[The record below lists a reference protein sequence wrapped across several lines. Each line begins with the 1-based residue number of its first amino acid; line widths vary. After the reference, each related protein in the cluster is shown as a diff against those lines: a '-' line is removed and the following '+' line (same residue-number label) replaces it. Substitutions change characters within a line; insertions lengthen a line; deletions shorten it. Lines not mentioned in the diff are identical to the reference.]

1 MPNKRDWRKGKGVKL
16 IAFFFLS
23 KLRDYEEIELQKKF
37 KAGEFT
43 YDEVLIKESSKPIL
57 QETKVTTHRTLSH
70 KKSSDLMLFSWNVK
84 AERNV
89 NLIYLTLLKFKGLIR
104 YMNFQD
110 LVNDDIRQISCFITH
125 KFYTKGQYLFRQYD
139 SSDAMYGV
147 INGKVDIRLI
157 SAFDYTKKFLND
169 LSKGEGEG
177 EEEINHIIPVEN
189 FMSDLEEDDEVSDAG
204 DSIELE
210 EEDEESEIEFGQKIK
225 EHVIKNLIIQEDMD
239 DNINDNENEKK
250 NKEEEDINN
259 NENNNNNNNDN
270 KENNDND
277 DNNMNN
283 ENNNN
288 NKIDE
293 NNNNK
298 TNENNNIINENNSN
312 NPNNNIEKDKKDN
325 NKISNIKRHS
335 INEEFIDN
343 ITDIEI
349 TIRQRKKVHTTIQ
362 KEINYLKKK
371 KHLSPNKKKIKIIS
385 NKRNVSPIKSAKFFP
400 KNSTFKS
407 PTKSLIS
414 LKSKHK
420 SPKRNHIIKAIKKH
434 QTPVHDNMTD
444 EELSNFILEFEL
456 PRAQL
461 SEGMCFGEWGILYCI
476 PRTTS
481 IYCLTDTDLFCL
493 KKKYFDKYLAHK
505 FIACDMKKIKF
516 ILKRIPTLKRDYKM
530 GKMLTK
536 IVPIFSERGDI
547 IYTPFD
553 KANILYIVY
562 KGECALY
569 RMKGNYENKNDFLL
583 NLDKL
588 QMIFRLNPGGIAGL
602 ESCIED
608 GNYNFC
614 LMVTKPM
621 SILYKVELDFMLTLY
636 KDFRDDL
643 IPLYYEQKKVID
655 QLIKNY
661 EETTEFCQLKNKIF
675 REKEKMFNDELH
687 KKILRPS
694 SCRLN
699 TFKFNVNVKD
709 FNPKVSYNI
718 NTNKQYNKLNSLMTI
733 EHTSSFPKV
742 KIPSFFARNNK
753 KNEDFIFITNKKT
766 SIFNIRSCK
775 TKFKNKFKAKL
786 ILNESQDNSNEENKK
801 TKRTDTESDTLY
813 TKKFQLFKKYNLTKR
828 TGKTISITTNT
839 YDRELTNTVNS
850 NYTHKSGIKFFKSGK
865 YDLPLVG

>member
-16 IAFFFLS
+16 IALFFLS
-23 KLRDYEEIELQKKF
+23 KLREYEETELQNRF

-43 YDEVLIKESSKPIL
+43 YDEVLINESSKPIY
-57 QETKVTTHRTLSH
+57 QENKISNYRPYTN
-70 KKSSDLMLFSWNVK
+70 KKSKKINDLKLFSCRNNS
-84 AERNV
+84 ERNV

-125 KFYTKGQYLFRQYD
+125 KFFSKGQYLFRQYD

-147 INGKVDIRLI
+147 ISGKVDIRLV
-157 SAFDYTKKFLND
+157 SAFDYTKKFLSA
-169 LSKGEGEG
+169 LSKGEDEG
-177 EEEINHIIPVEN
+177 ENNYIIPVEN

-204 DSIELE
+204 DSIELQ
-210 EEDEESEIEFGQKIK
+210 EEDEDSEIEFGHQLKQ
-225 EHVIKNLIIQEDMD
+225 HVIKNLIIQENMD
-239 DNINDNENEKK
+239 DNIKDKGNQNIKEGDNNDK
-250 NKEEEDINN
+250 NKENQNNDNKNIND
-259 NENNNNNNNDN
+259 NNNNNINQNNQII
-270 KENNDND
+270 ENNIQ
-277 DNNMNN
+277 
-283 ENNNN
+283 NNNQ
-288 NKIDE
+288 
-293 NNNNK
+293 
-298 TNENNNIINENNSN
+298 NS
-312 NPNNNIEKDKKDN
+312 EKDN
-325 NKISNIKRHS
+325 NRKLSIKRAS

-349 TIRQRKKVHTTIQ
+349 TIRKRKKIQ
-362 KEINYLKKK
+362 TSIQRESKTLQKKK
-371 KHLSPNKKKIKIIS
+371 RTLLPNKKLSKSKNNS
-385 NKRNVSPIKSAKFFP
+385 PKKSPIK
-400 KNSTFKS
+400 KNSSKIIKS
-407 PTKSLIS
+407 PNS
-414 LKSKHK
+414 KSKIK
-420 SPKRNHIIKAIKKH
+420 SPKRKNHIIKAIKKH
-434 QTPVHDNMTD
+434 QTPVNKNMTA

-516 ILKRIPTLKRDYKM
+516 ILARIPTLKRDYKM

-536 IVPIFSERGDI
+536 IVPIFCERGDI
-547 IYTPFD
+547 IYTPFE

-569 RMKGNYENKNDFLL
+569 RMKNKFENKNEFLL
-583 NLDKL
+583 NLEKL
-588 QMIFRLNPGGIAGL
+588 QMIYRLNPGGMAGL

-608 GNYNFC
+608 GNYNYC

-655 QLIKNY
+655 QLIHNY
-661 EETTEFCQLKNKIF
+661 EETMKNCQLKNKIF
-675 REKEKMFNDELH
+675 REKEKIFNDELH
-687 KKILRPS
+687 KYILRPS

-699 TFKFNVNVKD
+699 TFKFEVNVKD
-709 FNPKVSYNI
+709 FNPKVSYNKK
-718 NTNKQYNKLNSLMTI
+718 NQKNYSKFNSLMTI
-733 EHTSSFPKV
+733 EHMPSFPKV
-742 KIPSFFARNNK
+742 KLPSFFAKRNK
-753 KNEDFIFITNKKT
+753 KNDDIIFITNKRT

-775 TKFKNKFKAKL
+775 TKIKNKFQKKI
-786 ILNESQDNSNEENKK
+786 ILNESNDNSNDENNKI
-801 TKRTDTESDTLY
+801 TKRTDTETDTLY
-813 TKKFQLFKKYNLTKR
+813 TKKFQLFKKYNLSQK
-828 TGKTISITTNT
+828 TGKTITITSNT
-839 YDRELTNTVNS
+839 YDRELTNTINS
-850 NYTHKSGIKFFKSGK
+850 NYNNKSGIKYFKSGK